1 MKNEHVSLSGKA
13 QGKRSHVTTNKVR
26 NVRKVKM
33 LTDAVKWQVFMNKVN
48 EGVSKL
54 FMERHIP
61 WTSAGSPEFSA
72 DLKIIYD

>member
-1 MKNEHVSLSGKA
+1 
-13 QGKRSHVTTNKVR
+13 
-26 NVRKVKM
+26 M
-33 LTDAVKWQVFMNKVN
+33 LTDAVEWQVLMNKLN
-48 EGVSKL
+48 EGVSKF